1 MYNIMN
7 VFSLPIDSSNNIP
20 ERIINHSNMICES
33 IDQENQNDN
42 SEILEAYANRI
53 FETLLQ
59 DQELPRHVSEY
70 GPINKVLHS
79 CLTKLIPDTQYLLS
93 LGHSPETIVRW
104 MGDHKYYM
112 NITLQSVY
120 TNVLRQQ
127 NILDNHLQLLEKTKH
142 FNIEKVQNLPNSIQ
156 NKIYEYLPYSIRA
169 QVYLTLEES
178 QKQFLMQMRVPEIK
192 YFIDQVYRYF
202 IVLGRIRATESDI
215 RNMFYRIGY
224 TMYSG
229 MRKLDMLNI
238 MYAFIRRSIF
248 IKTKNDN
255 TRNYFQKL
263 AFRICQVII
272 LKMKNMKYRETRIS
286 QQEYIKKQIF
296 FLENKLKRRLRRLLR

>member
-1 MYNIMN
+1 MN
-7 VFSLPIDSSNNIP
+7 VFSVPIDSSNNVH
-20 ERIINHSNMICES
+20 ERIINHSNMICQS
-33 IDQENQNDN
+33 IDQENHNDD

-70 GPINKVLHS
+70 GSINKVLNN

-127 NILDNHLQLLEKTKH
+127 NILDNHLQLLEKTKY
-142 FNIEKVQNLPNSIQ
+142 FNIEKVQDLPNSIQ

-202 IVLGRIRATESDI
+202 IVLGRIRATETDI

-286 QQEYIKKQIF
+286 QQAYIKKQIF